1 MAIERTTTDILILGS
16 GGAGLFAALHAHRAE
31 TDLAITIATKGLL
44 GKCGCTRMVQGGYN
58 VALHKGDSIERHF
71 MDTIEGGK
79 WLSHQ
84 ELAWTLV
91 TRAVERVRELENEI
105 GCFFDR
111 NPDGTLHGKAFA
123 GQTFDRTVH
132 KGDLTGIE
140 IINRLMEQV
149 WARPGIARLEE
160 HRALALIPARDGAS
174 LAGVLFADIRTGELR
189 FIAAGAVLLATGGG
203 PTMYRYHTPSGDKS
217 MDGIAMALRLG
228 LPLRDMEMVQFHPT
242 GLLAG
247 PDTRMTGT
255 VLEEGL
261 RGSGGHLL
269 NGAMSRFMADYD
281 PDLERATRDVV
292 SRAIYSEM
300 KAGRTSSHG
309 GVYIKMGHLGPQRV
323 AKEFKGMVDRCRD
336 CGFDLAGGLVE
347 VVPTAH
353 YMMGGLVCNPDTST
367 ELPGLFVAGED
378 ASGMHGANRLG
389 GNGVANSTVFGGI
402 AGDIMPAWLARNGLP
417 RMPDEDALE
426 AEAARALHPF
436 SRKPGDLNRLRERLF
451 DIMWE
456 DVGVIRD
463 AAGLDRA
470 MAALGDIEADLLA
483 TGVATG
489 ERRFDLTWHD
499 WLNLRSL
506 VEVSRVIAVAAKWRQ
521 NSRGAHFRSDF
532 PAPGDF
538 NSSRFSIARQIGGK
552 LAITDAPVAFSHV
565 RPGEVLV
572 EEAAHCRPRSGDDDP
587 FV

>member
-1 MAIERTTTDILILGS
+1 MTATIERVTTDILILGS
-16 GGAGLFAALHAHRAE
+16 GGAGLFAALHAHGADP
-31 TDLAITIATKGLL
+31 TLDVAVATKGLL

-79 WLSHQ
+79 WLPHQ

-91 TRAVERVRELENEI
+91 TRAIERVRELENEI

-111 NPDGTLHGKAFA
+111 NPNGSLHGKAFA

-149 WARPGIARLEE
+149 WARPAIRRLEE
-160 HRALALIPARDGAS
+160 HRALALIPAADGAS
-174 LAGVLFADIRTGELR
+174 IAGVLMADIRTGALR
-189 FIAAGAVLLATGGG
+189 FVGARAVLLATGGG

-217 MDGIAMALRLG
+217 MDGIAMALRAG
-228 LPLRDMEMVQFHPT
+228 LALRDMEMVQFHPT

-269 NGAMSRFMADYD
+269 DGAMRRFMADYD
-281 PDLERATRDVV
+281 PALERATRDVV
-292 SRAIYSEM
+292 SRAIYAEM
-300 KAGRTSSHG
+300 RAGRTTPHG
-309 GVYIKMGHLGPQRV
+309 GVYIKMGHLGPERV
-323 AKEFKGMVDRCRD
+323 AREFKGMVERCRD

-353 YMMGGLVCNPDTST
+353 YFMGGVVCEPDTST
-367 ELPGLFVAGED
+367 RWPGLFVAGED

-402 AGDIMPAWLARNGLP
+402 AGDTMPGWIARN
-417 RMPDEDALE
+417 PDRRAPDPHVLDAE
-426 AEAARALHPF
+426 ITRALHPF
-436 SRKPGDLNRLRERLF
+436 GRKAGDLNRLRERLM
-451 DIMWE
+451 DVMWD

-463 AAGLDRA
+463 AAGLDRGI
-470 MAALGDIEADLLA
+470 AALAEIEAELLA
-483 TGVATG
+483 TGVPAG
-489 ERRFDLTWHD
+489 DRRFDLTWHD

-506 VEVSRVIAVAAKWRQ
+506 VAVSAVIARAAKARE
-521 NSRGAHFRSDF
+521 NSRGAHFRADF
-532 PAPGDF
+532 PEPGDLAT
-538 NSSRFSIARQIGGK
+538 SRYTVAELRGGA
-552 LAITDAPVAFSHV
+552 LAITDEPVRFTHV
-565 RPGEVLV
+565 RPGETLLG
-572 EEAAHCRPRSGDDDP
+572 AAAE
-587 FV
+587 

>member
-1 MAIERTTTDILILGS
+1 MEIERAKADILILGS
-16 GGAGLFAALHAHRAE
+16 GGAGLFAALHAYK
-31 TDLAITIATKGLL
+31 TNPDLNIVVATKGLL

-58 VALHKGDSIERHF
+58 VALHAGDSIERHF

-79 WLSHQ
+79 WLPHQ
-84 ELAWTLV
+84 QLAWTLV
-91 TRAVERVRELENEI
+91 TTAIERVRELENEI

-111 NPDGTLHGKAFA
+111 NPDGSLHGKAFA

-149 WARPGIARLEE
+149 WARPIQRLEE
-160 HRALALIPARDGAS
+160 HRAVALIPAKDDLS
-174 LAGVLFADIRTGELR
+174 LSGVLMIDIRSGIFR
-189 FIAAGAVLLATGGG
+189 FIEAKAVLLATGGG

-217 MDGIAMALRLG
+217 MDGLAMVLRLG

-269 NGAMSRFMADYD
+269 NGAQYRFMGDYD
-281 PDLERATRDVV
+281 AKLERATRDEV
-292 SRAIYSEM
+292 SRAIYAEM
-300 KAGRTSSHG
+300 KAGRTTPNG
-309 GVYIKMGHLGPQRV
+309 GVYIKMSHLGPDLVRKQ
-323 AKEFKGMVDRCRD
+323 FKGMVDRCKD

-353 YMMGGLVCNPDTST
+353 YFMGGVVCEPDTST
-367 ELPGLFVAGED
+367 EKPGLFVAGED

-402 AGDIMPAWLARNGLP
+402 AGDKMPKWI
-417 RMPDEDALE
+417 
-426 AEAARALHPF
+426 AEHPF
-436 SRKPGDLNRLRERLF
+436 HRPPNEDILKAEIDRATWPFRRKPGNLYGLRERLL
-451 DIMWE
+451 DTMWD
-456 DVGVIRD
+456 DVGVVRD
-463 AAGLDRA
+463 GAGLERGLTVIA
-470 MAALGDIEADLLA
+470 DIERELLE
-483 TGVATG
+483 TGVSDSN
-489 ERRFDLTWHD
+489 RSFNLTWHD

-506 VEVSRVIAVAAKWRQ
+506 CETSRIITVAAQQRK

-532 PAPGDF
+532 PAPGDLAT
-538 NSSRFSIARQIGGK
+538 SRYTVAREVDGK
-552 LAITDAPVAFSHV
+552 LLVDDAPVEFTIV
-565 RPGEVLV
+565 KPGESLLTDSPR
-572 EEAAHCRPRSGDDDP
+572 AAE
-587 FV
+587 

>member
-1 MAIERTTTDILILGS
+1 MTLERLTTDILILGS
-16 GGAGLFAALHAHRAE
+16 GGAGLFAALHAGKTAP
-31 TDLAITIATKGLL
+31 DLDITVATKGLL

-58 VALHKGDSIERHF
+58 VALNPGDSVERHF

-79 WLSHQ
+79 WLPNQ

-91 TRAVERVRELENEI
+91 STAPERVRELENEI

-123 GQTFDRTVH
+123 GQSFDRTMH

-149 WARPGIARLEE
+149 WARPIRRLEE
-160 HRALALIPARDGAS
+160 HRAVALIPTKDGA
-174 LAGVLFADIRTGELR
+174 LAGVLVIDIRSGEFR
-189 FIAAGAVLLATGGG
+189 FVAAQAVLLATGGG

-217 MDGIAMALRLG
+217 MDGLAMALRAG

-261 RGSGGHLL
+261 RGAGGHLL
-269 NGAMSRFMADYD
+269 NGEMHRFMADYD
-281 PDLERATRDVV
+281 PKLERATRDLV
-292 SRAIYSEM
+292 SRAIYEEM
-300 KAGRTSSHG
+300 KAGRTTPHG
-309 GVYIKMGHLGPQRV
+309 GVYIKMSHLGADKV

-353 YMMGGLVCNPDTST
+353 YFMGGVVCRADTST
-367 ELPGLFVAGED
+367 EWPGLFVAGED

-402 AGDIMPAWLARNGLP
+402 AGDVMPRWIDLHPGHRA
-417 RMPDEDALE
+417 PDEEVLS
-426 AEAARALHPF
+426 AEMTRALHPF
-436 SRKPGDLNRLRERLF
+436 ARRPGNLNDLREKLL
-451 DIMWE
+451 DTMW
-456 DVGVIRD
+456 DHVGLVRD
-463 AAGLDRA
+463 QKGLDRGI
-470 MAALGDIEADLLA
+470 AALAAIHADLLA
-483 TGVATG
+483 TGIPDQGRA
-489 ERRFDLTWHD
+489 FNLTWHD

-506 VEVSRVIAVAAKWRQ
+506 CEIGWVIALAARQ
-521 NSRGAHFRSDF
+521 RENSRGAHFRSDF
-532 PAPGDF
+532 PEPGDLAA
-538 NSSRFSIARQIGGK
+538 SRFTLVRQTERGLEIGEQ
-552 LAITDAPVAFSHV
+552 PVEFTHV
-565 RPGEVLV
+565 KPGESLLDRK
-572 EEAAHCRPRSGDDDP
+572 AAAE
-587 FV
+587 